1 MDKKEF
7 RKKEREYKINKALLY
22 IVLYIAASSISI
34 YFFMGKNI
42 LNNQVFFNA
51 VMCIIALMIIGIK
64 NNDKNYIEDQLTY
77 TKDKLGK
84 VIYKKKERK
93 IFKIYLQSMSY
104 SLLIYGIARS
114 LIIVLNLV
122 DGSKVDFIEI
132 FFTLVILVCTIL
144 DFRIYKFNYKGYRN
158 TLYENGLIC
167 SEGNVYLYNEAID
180 VEIYE
185 EGLLGCSVK
194 IYGKEYFTKR
204 EDVVS
209 VDIHINDIDEVE
221 KIFQDMCEYN
231 FD

>member
-22 IVLYIAASSISI
+22 IVLYIAVSSVSI
-34 YFFMGKNI
+34 YLFMGKNI
-42 LNNQVFFNA
+42 LNNQVIFNA
-51 VMCIIALMIIGIK
+51 VMCITALMVIGIK

-77 TKDKLGK
+77 TKEKLGK

-93 IFKIYLQSMSY
+93 ILKIYLQSISY
-104 SLLIYGIARS
+104 ALLIYGIAKS
-114 LIIVLNLV
+114 LIIILNLRE
-122 DGSKVDFIEI
+122 GSRVDFIEI
-132 FFTLVILVCTIL
+132 FFTLVILVCTIV
-144 DFRIYKFNYKGYRN
+144 DFRIYKFNYKDYRN

-167 SEGNVYLYNEAID
+167 SEGNVLLYNEAID

-185 EGLLGCSVK
+185 YGLLGSSVH

-209 VDIHINDIDEVE
+209 VDIDINDIDEVE